1 MPVIET
7 ADGPVAFANF
17 SYLLQGRGGNPLE
30 VGTVAAIDAGLV
42 VVDYARDGTAGGAFS
57 PAEVDAM
64 QGSGA
69 DRKIVLAYISI
80 GESEDFRFYWD
91 EAWTKGGSGGGA
103 LRADAPD
110 WLGPVN
116 PDWPES
122 RKIRYW
128 DPEWQEIAFDWI
140 ETIAAQGFDG
150 AYLDIVD
157 AYYFWAHE
165 VRGSEKLPGDPKTG
179 SDAAARMIDFI
190 VELAAHARAINP
202 DFVLVQQ
209 NAPFLLSDLVY
220 DTGGK
225 PKHDPARIA
234 ALHDAIAGIAVE
246 DLHLRGGRD
255 ENNAFRPDKAS
266 VKEILDAYAAAGEF
280 VLTIDYATKAGLI
293 EKVIARAEDAG
304 FIPYVAP
311 DRGLDR
317 IAIHGTADDDVLT
330 GTTSG
335 ERIYGLSGSDEAHGL
350 AGADLILGNRG
361 DDMLLGGEG
370 NDRLFGGAGIDTI
383 GGGPGVDH
391 LKGGKGADVFV
402 FAPGDG
408 RDRIADFRSGDRLDF
423 SALGAAPG
431 AVRLKAVDDG
441 TLVRIGDVRVV
452 LVDVERQSIDR
463 SEDLIL

>member
-7 ADGPVAFANF
+7 ADGPVAFASF
-17 SYLLQGRGGNPLE
+17 SYLLQGPGGNPLD
-30 VGTVAAIDAGLV
+30 VATIAAIDAGLV
-42 VVDYARDGTAGGAFS
+42 VVDYARDGTAAGAFS
-57 PAEVDAM
+57 PGEVDAM

-91 EAWTKGGSGGGA
+91 EDWTKGGSGGAA

-128 DPEWQEIAFDWI
+128 DPEWQDIAFQWI

-165 VRGSEKLPGDPKTG
+165 VRGRDTLPGDPKTG

-209 NAPFLLSDLVY
+209 NAPFLLGDLVY

-225 PKHDPARIA
+225 PKDDPARIA

-246 DLHLRGGRD
+246 DLYLRGGRD

-280 VLTIDYATKAGLI
+280 VLTIDYATRPGLI
-293 EKVIARAEDAG
+293 EKVIARAEDDG

-317 IAIHGTADDDVLT
+317 IAIHGTGDDDALV
-330 GTTSG
+330 GTAGSD
-335 ERIYGLSGSDEAHGL
+335 RIYGRSGNDTASGGDGS
-350 AGADLILGNRG
+350 DLILGNRG
-361 DDMLLGGEG
+361 GDTLFGEG
-370 NDRLFGGAGIDTI
+370 GRDRLFGGAGIDTI
-383 GGGPGVDH
+383 VGGTGDDR
-391 LKGGKGADVFV
+391 LDGGKGADVFV

-408 RDRIADFRSGDRLDF
+408 RDRIVGFGAGDRIDLSAFAAASGDIRL
-423 SALGAAPG
+423 LNG
-431 AVRLKAVDDG
+431 DG
-441 TLVRIGDVRVV
+441 GTQVRIGDVRIV
-452 LVDVERQSIDR
+452 LVDVDRQAVDR
-463 SEDLIL
+463 GDDFIL